1 MSIKENQFKIK
12 LKKCKSLQDYR
23 DLAEEY
29 NIQNAQDCQSC
40 PKYRDPVIRKSIRN
54 RSLNQQF

>member
-29 NIQNAQDCQSC
+29 NIQNAQDCQIC
-40 PKYRDPVIRKSIRN
+40 PKYREHIVRQSIRN
-54 RSLNQQF
+54 RNNLQEF

>member
-29 NIQNAQDCQSC
+29 NIQNAKDWQIC
-40 PKYRDPVIRKSIRN
+40 PKYRDHVIRKSIRN
-54 RSLNQQF
+54 RNNLQQF

>member
-1 MSIKENQFKIK
+1 MSVDEEKFKIK

-29 NIQNAQDCQSC
+29 NIQGSQDWQIC
-40 PKYRDPVIRKSIRN
+40 PKYRAHIVRTSMKNRN
-54 RSLNQQF
+54 NLQEF

>member
-1 MSIKENQFKIK
+1 MSVDEEKFKIK

-29 NIQNAQDCQSC
+29 NIKGEKLS
-40 PKYRDPVIRKSIRN
+40 PEYRERILLKVARN
-54 RSLNQQF
+54 RPEFN

>member
-1 MSIKENQFKIK
+1 MFVDKKKFKIK

-29 NIQNAQDCQSC
+29 NIKEELTSED
-40 PKYRDPVIRKSIRN
+40 RERKFHRMLQRHRKFN
-54 RSLNQQF
+54 

>member
-1 MSIKENQFKIK
+1 MFSMLAKDKQFKIK

-29 NIQNAQDCQSC
+29 KIKDDSFTT
-40 PKYRDPVIRKSIRN
+40 KYSLSRMIEIMRKHNKIN
-54 RSLNQQF
+54 